1 MMKVTAFDFGQADS
15 FLVRGGKKDSPAN
28 VLIDCG
34 SKKYI
39 GTGLFEKLRMKNVKE
54 LDLLII
60 THIHQDHVGY
70 LSELAR
76 SIKIKRAVFPYS
88 QRSERLWKMTED
100 EETRSQLRLLYEA
113 ENILSCSKTEMLFTD
128 SLPDF
133 FPIYLSGLKLSLIY
147 PSKTCNL
154 SFLTKLKDR
163 GKGESREDENI
174 LRLING
180 DSSVWHIED
189 EEGRRALFCGDCF
202 EENFADR
209 YFEFCRKNN
218 SDEKINFL
226 KLSHHG
232 RNDKGHVY
240 FSSEFVKR
248 LRPDKILITNT
259 EENFRKSAS
268 SYEKFLKESIL
279 IKAGEKVSEVE
290 IA

>member
-1 MMKVTAFDFGQADS
+1 MMNITAFDFGQADS
-15 FLVRGGKKDSPAN
+15 FLIRSGNKEGPVN

-34 SKKYI
+34 SKRYI
-39 GTGLFEKLRMKNVKE
+39 GTGLFEKLRMKYVE
-54 LDLLII
+54 EIDLLII

-70 LSELAR
+70 LSELVR
-76 SIKIKRAVFPYS
+76 SIRIKRAVFPYS
-88 QRSERLWKMTED
+88 QRSDRLWEMTED

-113 ENILSCSKTEMLFTD
+113 ENILSYSGTEMFFSD

-133 FPIYLSGLKLSLIY
+133 FSVHLAGLKLSLIY
-147 PSKTCNL
+147 PSKFCHL
-154 SFLTKLKDR
+154 SFLEGLKNNR
-163 GKGESREDENI
+163 KREGCEAESI

-189 EEGRRALFCGDCF
+189 EEESRSLFCGDCF
-202 EENFADR
+202 EGNFADR
-209 YFEFCRKNN
+209 FFEFCKKNN
-218 SDEKINFL
+218 SDEKVEFL

-240 FSSEFVKR
+240 YSSEFVKR

-259 EENFRKSAS
+259 EENFRKIAS
-268 SYEKFLKESIL
+268 STEVFPKESTL
-279 IKAGEKVSEVE
+279 IRAGEGPCEFE